1 MDNTARP
8 AIAAANVTRVNVD
21 SWTEEA
27 IRAMNDL
34 TVTPASTVR
43 GTSFVLEI
51 PLDEQDKGREAKA
64 DGEGITAGEAVRAGY
79 VLRRKTSNR
88 DSLRHREA
96 VLKGKEGSRQRRRWE
111 NGRGLFFC

>member
-1 MDNTARP
+1 MDNTVRP
-8 AIAAANVTRVNVD
+8 AIAAANITRVNVE

-27 IRAMNDL
+27 IRAMTDL
-34 TVTPASTVR
+34 TVNPASTVR
-43 GTSFVLEI
+43 GTSVVLEI
-51 PLDEQDKGREAKA
+51 PLDGQDKGQSVKA
-64 DGEGITAGEAVRAGY
+64 NGEGVTAGEAVRAGY

-111 NGRGLFFC
+111 NGQ